1 MHSGTLVRIAIGGVL
16 GAAGRWGLTEVL
28 AAGSLPW
35 PLLVANTIGCAVLG
49 AASLG
54 RTDEMRGVL
63 GAGIAGGLTS
73 MSALALWLA
82 LRLDSGA
89 IGDAAL
95 TIAAMLVL
103 GVTAHLAGEAVAS
116 KVLGRTVL
124 PRGDTP

>member
-16 GAAGRWGLTEVL
+16 GAAGRWGLAEMLT
-28 AAGSLPW
+28 AGSLPW

-49 AASLG
+49 AASIG

-82 LRLDSGA
+82 QRLDAGA

-95 TIAAMLVL
+95 TTAVMLAL
-103 GVTAHLAGEAVAS
+103 GGGAYLAGEAVARS
-116 KVLGRTVL
+116 VLAGTV
-124 PRGDTP
+124 PPHGGTP